1 MKQIILLFSLFFS
14 FTAYGEDLLLKG
26 GNIHTA
32 TADGV
37 LENTDIYIKNGKIIK
52 IGKDLKIS
60 ASRVE
65 DLNGKLVT
73 PGFIAPYSQLGI
85 VEIGLVPE
93 TRDDRST
100 VYSSGLSIV
109 SAFNPHSTL
118 IPYNLRGGI
127 TTALSVPSSSGLYS
141 GLASAFSLS
150 SSLEESL
157 ISQDI
162 ALFSNISS
170 GEDSRAA
177 KILLLEDSLDVA
189 SRVVETD
196 SWNNERGLPSS
207 SEYSSRDIIALKRVL
222 SREIPLIVRAD
233 RASDILFLI
242 NFSIEKNIRLII
254 SGGSE
259 AWMVAKQLAKTKI
272 PVILEPI
279 NNLPSSFNQLGAR
292 LDNASILNK
301 AGVKILIAS
310 HETHNSYLSRQAA
323 GIAVS
328 YGLPWDVALKS
339 ITSNVAEVFGLKK
352 IGMVK
357 IGYAADLIIWEK
369 DPLEVSAFAQQIY
382 ISGKLMSNE
391 SRSTRLRDRY
401 LNLD

>member
-1 MKQIILLFSLFFS
+1 MKTLIFFFSLVLS
-14 FTAYGEDLLLKG
+14 FIVQGEGLLLKG
-26 GNIHTA
+26 GNVHTA
-32 TADGV
+32 DLDGV
-37 LENTDIYIKNGKIIK
+37 QKNTDIYIKDGKIIK
-52 IGKDLKIS
+52 VGKDLQVD

-65 DLNGKLVT
+65 DLNGKIVT

-85 VEIGLVPE
+85 VEIEAVAE

-141 GLASAFSLS
+141 GLASSFSLS
-150 SSLEESL
+150 SSLEGSL

-162 ALFSNISS
+162 ALFGSVSS
-170 GEDSRAA
+170 GEGSRAA
-177 KILLLEDSLDVA
+177 KMLLLEDSLDVA
-189 SRVVETD
+189 SRVIEANG
-196 SWNNERGLPSS
+196 WNDEKGLPSS
-207 SEYSSRDIIALKRVL
+207 SSYSSRDIIALKRVL
-222 SREIPLIVRAD
+222 SREIPLVVRAD

-242 NFSIEKNIRLII
+242 NFSIEKNIRLILR
-254 SGGSE
+254 GGSE
-259 AWMVAKQLAKTKI
+259 AWMVAKQLAKTNT

-279 NNLPSSFNQLGAR
+279 NNLPGSFNQLGAR
-292 LDNASILNK
+292 LDNAAILNK

-328 YGLPWDVALKS
+328 YGLPWDIALRA
-339 ITSNVAEVFGLKK
+339 ITSNVAEVFGLKE
-352 IGMVK
+352 IGMIK
-357 IGYAADLIIWEK
+357 KGYKADLIIWEK

-382 ISGKLMSNE
+382 ISGRLMSNE

>member
-1 MKQIILLFSLFFS
+1 MKRLIFLFSLVFS
-14 FTAYGEDLLLKG
+14 FIVQGEDLLLKG
-26 GNIHTA
+26 GNVHTA
-32 TADGV
+32 DSEGI
-37 LENTDIYIKNGKIIK
+37 LENTDIYIKDGKIIK
-52 IGKDLKIS
+52 IGKDLKVS
-60 ASRVE
+60 ASRIE
-65 DLNGKLVT
+65 DLNGKIVT

-85 VEIGLVPE
+85 VEIEAVAE

-141 GLASAFSLS
+141 GLASSFSLS
-150 SSLEESL
+150 SSLEGSL

-162 ALFSNISS
+162 ALFGSVSS

-177 KILLLEDSLDVA
+177 KMLLLEDSLDVA
-189 SRVVETD
+189 SRIVEAD
-196 SWNNERGLPSS
+196 GWNDEKGLPSS
-207 SEYSSRDIIALKRVL
+207 SSYSSRDIIALKRVL
-222 SREIPLIVRAD
+222 SREIPLVVRAD

-242 NFSIEKNIRLII
+242 NFSIDKNIRLIVR
-254 SGGSE
+254 GGSE
-259 AWMVAKQLAKTKI
+259 AWMVAKQLAETNT

-279 NNLPSSFNQLGAR
+279 NNLPGSFNQLGAR
-292 LDNASILNK
+292 LDNASMLNK
-301 AGVKILIAS
+301 SGVKILIAS

-328 YGLPWDVALKS
+328 YGLPWDMALRA

-352 IGMVK
+352 IGMIK
-357 IGYAADLIIWEK
+357 TGYKADLIIWDK
-369 DPLEVSAFAQQIY
+369 DPLEISAFAQQIY
-382 ISGKLMSNE
+382 ISGRLMSSE

-401 LNLD
+401 LNSD

>member
-1 MKQIILLFSLFFS
+1 VKTLIFLFSLVFS
-14 FTAYGEDLLLKG
+14 FIVQGEGLLLKG
-26 GNIHTA
+26 GNVHTA
-32 TADGV
+32 DSEGI
-37 LENTDIYIKNGKIIK
+37 LENTDIYIKDGKIIK
-52 IGKDLKIS
+52 IGKDLKVS

-65 DLNGKLVT
+65 DLNGKIVT

-85 VEIGLVPE
+85 VEIEAVAE

-141 GLASAFSLS
+141 GLASSFSLS
-150 SSLEESL
+150 SSLEGSL

-162 ALFSNISS
+162 ALFGSVIS

-177 KILLLEDSLDVA
+177 KMLLLEDSLDVA
-189 SRVVETD
+189 SRIVEAD
-196 SWNNERGLPSS
+196 GWNDEKGLPSS
-207 SEYSSRDIIALKRVL
+207 SSYSSRDIIALKRVL
-222 SREIPLIVRAD
+222 SREIPLVVRAD

-242 NFSIEKNIRLII
+242 NFSIDKNIRLIVR
-254 SGGSE
+254 GGSE
-259 AWMVAKQLAKTKI
+259 AWMVAKQLAETNT

-279 NNLPSSFNQLGAR
+279 NNLPGSFNQLGAR
-292 LDNASILNK
+292 LDNASMLNK

-328 YGLPWDVALKS
+328 YGLPWDMALRA

-352 IGMVK
+352 IGMIK
-357 IGYAADLIIWEK
+357 TGYKADLIIWDK
-369 DPLEVSAFAQQIY
+369 DPLEISAFAQQIY
-382 ISGKLMSNE
+382 ISGRLMSSE

-401 LNLD
+401 LNSD

>member
-1 MKQIILLFSLFFS
+1 VKTLIFLFSLVFS
-14 FTAYGEDLLLKG
+14 FIVQGEGLLLKG
-26 GNIHTA
+26 GNVHTA
-32 TADGV
+32 DSQGI
-37 LENTDIYIKNGKIIK
+37 LENTDIYIKDGKIIK
-52 IGKDLKIS
+52 IGKDLKVS
-60 ASRVE
+60 ASRIE
-65 DLNGKLVT
+65 DLNGKIVT

-85 VEIGLVPE
+85 VEIEAVAE

-141 GLASAFSLS
+141 GLASSFSLS
-150 SSLEESL
+150 SSLEGSL

-162 ALFSNISS
+162 ALFGSVSS

-177 KILLLEDSLDVA
+177 KMLLLEDSLDVA
-189 SRVVETD
+189 SRIVEAD
-196 SWNNERGLPSS
+196 GWNDEKGLPSS
-207 SEYSSRDIIALKRVL
+207 SSYSSRDIIALKRVL
-222 SREIPLIVRAD
+222 SREIPLVVRAD

-242 NFSIEKNIRLII
+242 NFSIDKNIRLIVR
-254 SGGSE
+254 GGSE
-259 AWMVAKQLAKTKI
+259 AWMVAKQLAETNT

-279 NNLPSSFNQLGAR
+279 NNLPGSFNQLGAR
-292 LDNASILNK
+292 LDNASMLNK
-301 AGVKILIAS
+301 SGVKILIAS

-328 YGLPWDVALKS
+328 YGLPWDMALRA

-352 IGMVK
+352 IGMIK
-357 IGYAADLIIWEK
+357 TGYKADLIIWDK
-369 DPLEVSAFAQQIY
+369 DPLEISAFAQQIY
-382 ISGKLMSNE
+382 ISGRLMSSE

-401 LNLD
+401 LNSD

>member
-1 MKQIILLFSLFFS
+1 MKTLIFLFSLVFS
-14 FTAYGEDLLLKG
+14 FIVQGEGLLLKG
-26 GNIHTA
+26 GNVHTA
-32 TADGV
+32 DSEGI
-37 LENTDIYIKNGKIIK
+37 LENTDIYIKDGKIIK
-52 IGKDLKIS
+52 IGKDLKVS

-65 DLNGKLVT
+65 DLNGKIVT

-85 VEIGLVPE
+85 VEIEAVAE

-141 GLASAFSLS
+141 GLASSFSLS
-150 SSLEESL
+150 SSLEGSL

-162 ALFSNISS
+162 ALFGSVSS

-177 KILLLEDSLDVA
+177 KMLLLEDSLDVA
-189 SRVVETD
+189 SRIVEAD
-196 SWNNERGLPSS
+196 GWNDEKGLPSS
-207 SEYSSRDIIALKRVL
+207 SSYSSRDIIALKRVL
-222 SREIPLIVRAD
+222 SREIPLVVRAD

-242 NFSIEKNIRLII
+242 NFSIDKNIRLIVR
-254 SGGSE
+254 GGSE
-259 AWMVAKQLAKTKI
+259 AWMVAKQLAETNT

-279 NNLPSSFNQLGAR
+279 NNLPGSFNQLGAR
-292 LDNASILNK
+292 LDNASMLNK

-328 YGLPWDVALKS
+328 YGLPWEMALRA

-352 IGMVK
+352 IGMIK
-357 IGYAADLIIWEK
+357 TGYKADLIIWDK
-369 DPLEVSAFAQQIY
+369 DPLEISAFAQQIY
-382 ISGKLMSNE
+382 ISGRLMSSE

>member
-26 GNIHTA
+26 GKIHTA

-52 IGKDLKIS
+52 IGKDLMIS

-65 DLNGKLVT
+65 DLNGKLIT

-150 SSLEESL
+150 SSLEGSL
-157 ISQDI
+157 ISQDV

-189 SRVVETD
+189 SRVVKTD
-196 SWNNERGLPSS
+196 SWNNEKGLPSS

-357 IGYAADLIIWEK
+357 IGYTADLIIWEK

>member
-14 FTAYGEDLLLKG
+14 LTANGEDLLLKG
-26 GNIHTA
+26 GDIHTA
-32 TADGV
+32 AADGV

-189 SRVVETD
+189 SRVLETD

-357 IGYAADLIIWEK
+357 IGYTADLIIWGK

>member
-189 SRVVETD
+189 SRVIETD
-196 SWNNERGLPSS
+196 NWNNERGLPSS

-357 IGYAADLIIWEK
+357 IGYTADLIIWEK

>member
-32 TADGV
+32 TVDGV

-60 ASRVE
+60 ASRVVN
-65 DLNGKLVT
+65 LNGKLVT
-73 PGFIAPYSQLGI
+73 PGFIAPYSQLRI

-242 NFSIEKNIRLII
+242 NFSIMFI
-254 SGGSE
+254 
-259 AWMVAKQLAKTKI
+259 
-272 PVILEPI
+272 
-279 NNLPSSFNQLGAR
+279 
-292 LDNASILNK
+292 
-301 AGVKILIAS
+301 
-310 HETHNSYLSRQAA
+310 
-323 GIAVS
+323 
-328 YGLPWDVALKS
+328 
-339 ITSNVAEVFGLKK
+339 
-352 IGMVK
+352 
-357 IGYAADLIIWEK
+357 
-369 DPLEVSAFAQQIY
+369 
-382 ISGKLMSNE
+382 
-391 SRSTRLRDRY
+391 
-401 LNLD
+401 

>member
-1 MKQIILLFSLFFS
+1 MKTLIFLFSLVFS
-14 FTAYGEDLLLKG
+14 FIVQGEGLLLKG
-26 GNIHTA
+26 GNVHTA
-32 TADGV
+32 DSEGI
-37 LENTDIYIKNGKIIK
+37 LENTDIYIKDGKIIK
-52 IGKDLKIS
+52 IGKDLKVS

-65 DLNGKLVT
+65 DLNGKIVT

-85 VEIGLVPE
+85 VEIEAVAE

-141 GLASAFSLS
+141 GLASSFSLS
-150 SSLEESL
+150 SSLEGSL

-162 ALFSNISS
+162 ALFGSVIS

-177 KILLLEDSLDVA
+177 KMLLLEDSLDVA
-189 SRVVETD
+189 SRIVEAD
-196 SWNNERGLPSS
+196 GWNDEKGLPSS
-207 SEYSSRDIIALKRVL
+207 SSYSSRDIIALKRVL
-222 SREIPLIVRAD
+222 SREIPLVVRAD

-242 NFSIEKNIRLII
+242 NFSIDKNIRLIVR
-254 SGGSE
+254 GGSE
-259 AWMVAKQLAKTKI
+259 AWMVAKQLAETNT

-279 NNLPSSFNQLGAR
+279 NNLPGSFNQLGAR
-292 LDNASILNK
+292 LDNASMLNK

-328 YGLPWDVALKS
+328 YGLPWDMALRA

-352 IGMVK
+352 IGMIK
-357 IGYAADLIIWEK
+357 TGYKADLIIWDK
-369 DPLEVSAFAQQIY
+369 DPLEISAFAQQIY
-382 ISGKLMSNE
+382 ISGRLMSSE

-401 LNLD
+401 LNSD

>member
-1 MKQIILLFSLFFS
+1 VKTLIFFLSLIFS
-14 FTAYGEDLLLKG
+14 FVVQGEGLLLKG
-26 GNIHTA
+26 GTVHTA
-32 TADGV
+32 DSEGV
-37 LENTDIYIKNGKIIK
+37 LENTDIYIKDGKIIK
-52 IGKDLKIS
+52 IGKDLKVS

-65 DLNGKLVT
+65 DLNGKIVT

-85 VEIGLVPE
+85 VEIEAVAE

-141 GLASAFSLS
+141 GLASSFSLS
-150 SSLEESL
+150 SSLEGSL

-162 ALFSNISS
+162 ALFGSISS

-177 KILLLEDSLDVA
+177 KMLLLEDSLDVA
-189 SRVVETD
+189 SRVED
-196 SWNNERGLPSS
+196 ADAWNDERGLPSS
-207 SEYSSRDIIALKRVL
+207 SSYSSRDIIALKRVL
-222 SREIPLIVRAD
+222 SREIPFVIRAD

-242 NFSIEKNIRLII
+242 NFSIDKNIRLIVR
-254 SGGSE
+254 GGSE
-259 AWMVAKQLAKTKI
+259 AWMVAKQLAKTNT

-279 NNLPSSFNQLGAR
+279 NNLPGSFNQLGAR
-292 LDNASILNK
+292 LDNASMLNK

-328 YGLPWDVALKS
+328 YGLPWDVALRA
-339 ITSNVAEVFGLKK
+339 ITSNVAEIFGLKK
-352 IGMVK
+352 IGMIK
-357 IGYAADLIIWEK
+357 IGYKADLIIWEK

-382 ISGKLMSNE
+382 ISGELMSKE

>member
-37 LENTDIYIKNGKIIK
+37 LENTDIYIKNGKIIQ

-189 SRVVETD
+189 SRVLETD

-357 IGYAADLIIWEK
+357 IGYTADLIIWGK

>member
-1 MKQIILLFSLFFS
+1 VKTLIFLFSLVFS
-14 FTAYGEDLLLKG
+14 FIVQGEGLLLKG
-26 GNIHTA
+26 GNVHTA
-32 TADGV
+32 DSEGI
-37 LENTDIYIKNGKIIK
+37 LENTDIYIKDGKIIK
-52 IGKDLKIS
+52 IGKDLKVS
-60 ASRVE
+60 ASRIE
-65 DLNGKLVT
+65 DLNGKIVT

-85 VEIGLVPE
+85 VEIEAVAE

-141 GLASAFSLS
+141 GLASSFSLS
-150 SSLEESL
+150 SSLEGSL

-162 ALFSNISS
+162 ALFGSVSS

-177 KILLLEDSLDVA
+177 KMLLLEDSLDVA
-189 SRVVETD
+189 SRIVEAD
-196 SWNNERGLPSS
+196 GWNDEKGLPSS
-207 SEYSSRDIIALKRVL
+207 SSYSSRDIIALKRVL
-222 SREIPLIVRAD
+222 SREIPLVVRAD

-242 NFSIEKNIRLII
+242 NFSIDKNIRLIVR
-254 SGGSE
+254 GGSE
-259 AWMVAKQLAKTKI
+259 AWMVAKQLAETNT

-279 NNLPSSFNQLGAR
+279 NNLPGSFNQLGAR
-292 LDNASILNK
+292 LDNASMLNK
-301 AGVKILIAS
+301 SGVKILIAS

-328 YGLPWDVALKS
+328 YGLPWDMALRA

-352 IGMVK
+352 IGMIK
-357 IGYAADLIIWEK
+357 TGYKADLIIWDK
-369 DPLEVSAFAQQIY
+369 DPLEISAFAQQIY
-382 ISGKLMSNE
+382 ISGRLMSSE

-401 LNLD
+401 LNSD

>member
-26 GNIHTA
+26 GKIHTA

-52 IGKDLKIS
+52 IGKDLMIS

-65 DLNGKLVT
+65 DLNGKLIT

-150 SSLEESL
+150 SSLEGSL
-157 ISQDI
+157 ISQDV

-189 SRVVETD
+189 SRVVKTD
-196 SWNNERGLPSS
+196 SWNNEKGLPSS

-339 ITSNVAEVFGLKK
+339 ITSNVAEVFGLNK

-357 IGYAADLIIWEK
+357 IGYTADLIIWEK

>member
-32 TADGV
+32 VDGV
-37 LENTDIYIKNGKIIK
+37 LENTDIYIKNGKIIQ
-52 IGKDLKIS
+52 IGKDLKID
-60 ASRVE
+60 ASQVE

-85 VEIGLVPE
+85 VEIGLVSE

-100 VYSSGLSIV
+100 IYSSGLSIV

-189 SRVVETD
+189 SRVIETD
-196 SWNNERGLPSS
+196 SWDNERGLPSS

-357 IGYAADLIIWEK
+357 IGYAADLIIWGK

-391 SRSTRLRDRY
+391 TRSTRLRDRY

>member
-189 SRVVETD
+189 SRVLETD

-272 PVILEPI
+272 PVILETI

-357 IGYAADLIIWEK
+357 IGYTADLIIWEK

-382 ISGKLMSNE
+382 ISGKLMSNK

>member
-1 MKQIILLFSLFFS
+1 MKQMILLFSLFFS

-32 TADGV
+32 AADGV

-189 SRVVETD
+189 SRVLETD

-242 NFSIEKNIRLII
+242 NFSIEKNIKLII

-357 IGYAADLIIWEK
+357 IGYTADLIIWEK

>member
-1 MKQIILLFSLFFS
+1 
-14 FTAYGEDLLLKG
+14 LKG
-26 GNIHTA
+26 GTVHTA
-32 TADGV
+32 DTEGV
-37 LENTDIYIKNGKIIK
+37 LENTDIYIKDGKIIK
-52 IGKDLKIS
+52 IGKDLKVS

-65 DLNGKLVT
+65 NLNGKIVT

-85 VEIGLVPE
+85 VEIEAVAE

-141 GLASAFSLS
+141 GLASSFSLS
-150 SSLEESL
+150 SSLEGSL

-162 ALFSNISS
+162 ALFGSLSS
-170 GEDSRAA
+170 REGSRAA
-177 KILLLEDSLDVA
+177 KMLLLEDSLDVA
-189 SRVVETD
+189 SRVIEAD
-196 SWNNERGLPSS
+196 AWNDEKGLPSS
-207 SEYSSRDIIALKRVL
+207 SSYSSRDIIALKRVL
-222 SREIPLIVRAD
+222 SREIPLVVRAD

-242 NFSIEKNIRLII
+242 NFSIDKNIRLIVR
-254 SGGSE
+254 GGSE
-259 AWMVAKQLAKTKI
+259 AWMVAKQLAKTNT

-279 NNLPSSFNQLGAR
+279 NNLPGSFNQLGAR
-292 LDNASILNK
+292 LDNAFMLNK

-328 YGLPWDVALKS
+328 YGLPWDIALRA

-352 IGMVK
+352 IGKIK
-357 IGYAADLIIWEK
+357 IGYKADLIIWEK

-382 ISGKLMSNE
+382 ISGRLMSSE

>member
-1 MKQIILLFSLFFS
+1 VKTLIFLFSLVFS
-14 FTAYGEDLLLKG
+14 FIVQGEGLLLKG
-26 GNIHTA
+26 GNVHTA
-32 TADGV
+32 DSEGI
-37 LENTDIYIKNGKIIK
+37 LENTDIYIKDGKIIK
-52 IGKDLKIS
+52 IGKDLKVS

-65 DLNGKLVT
+65 DLNGKIVT

-85 VEIGLVPE
+85 VEIEAVAE

-141 GLASAFSLS
+141 GLASSFSLS
-150 SSLEESL
+150 SSLEGSL

-162 ALFSNISS
+162 ALFGSVSS

-177 KILLLEDSLDVA
+177 KMLLLEDSLDVA
-189 SRVVETD
+189 SRIVEAD
-196 SWNNERGLPSS
+196 GWNDEKGLPSS
-207 SEYSSRDIIALKRVL
+207 SSYSSRDIIALKRVL
-222 SREIPLIVRAD
+222 SREIPLVVRAD

-242 NFSIEKNIRLII
+242 NFSIDKNIRLIVR
-254 SGGSE
+254 GGSE
-259 AWMVAKQLAKTKI
+259 AWMVAKQLAETNT

-279 NNLPSSFNQLGAR
+279 NNLPGSFNQLGAR
-292 LDNASILNK
+292 LDNASMLNK

-328 YGLPWDVALKS
+328 YGLPWDMALRA

-352 IGMVK
+352 IGMIK
-357 IGYAADLIIWEK
+357 TGYKADLIIWDK
-369 DPLEVSAFAQQIY
+369 DPLEISAFAQQIY
-382 ISGKLMSNE
+382 ISGRLMSSE

-401 LNLD
+401 LNSD

>member
-189 SRVVETD
+189 SRVLETD

-242 NFSIEKNIRLII
+242 NFSIEKNIKLII

-357 IGYAADLIIWEK
+357 IGYTADLIIWEK

>member
-189 SRVVETD
+189 SRVLETD

-352 IGMVK
+352 IGKVK

>member
-26 GNIHTA
+26 GKIHTA

-52 IGKDLKIS
+52 IGKDLMIS

-65 DLNGKLVT
+65 DLNGKLIT

-162 ALFSNISS
+162 ALFSNIGS

-189 SRVVETD
+189 SRVVKTD
-196 SWNNERGLPSS
+196 SWNNEKGLPSS

-357 IGYAADLIIWEK
+357 IGYTADLIIWEK

>member
-26 GNIHTA
+26 GKIHTA

-52 IGKDLKIS
+52 IGKDLMIS

-65 DLNGKLVT
+65 DLNGKLIT

-150 SSLEESL
+150 SSLEGSL
-157 ISQDI
+157 ISQDV

-189 SRVVETD
+189 SRVIETD
-196 SWNNERGLPSS
+196 SWDNERGLPSS

-357 IGYAADLIIWEK
+357 IGYTADLIIWEK